1 MLHSNLAKGFS
12 LKCCCCCTE
21 EFGGPELF
29 RGSVRKFGRQTHKVV
44 IGGLDLKMSKACLKL
59 SPDNLCPAALIK
71 ISPSW
76 NCPDSQAGWEGNI
89 RLTRIK
95 FVNGGGASGPP
106 VKKKCINNVHVF
118 YQLLSR
124 IYPEF
129 ITTVK
134 ILKIIWSDFFK
145 KMDF

>member
-1 MLHSNLAKGFS
+1 
-12 LKCCCCCTE
+12 
-21 EFGGPELF
+21 
-29 RGSVRKFGRQTHKVV
+29 
-44 IGGLDLKMSKACLKL
+44 MSKACLKL

-106 VKKKCINNVHVF
+106 VNRNIIKNNNVHVHVF
-118 YQLLSR
+118 YQLKSR

-134 ILKIIWSDFFK
+134 ISKIIWSNSF
-145 KMDF
+145 